1 MSDTKYSPIPVDLEA
16 GKRYSWCSCSHSSEQ
31 PFCDGSHRA
40 NKATPPLVF
49 EAEETKEA
57 WLCTCKQTGTPP
69 FCDGSHN
76 G

>member
-1 MSDTKYSPIPVDLEA
+1 MSDTKFSPIPVDLES
-16 GKRYSWCSCSHSSEQ
+16 GQRYSWCSCSHSKDQ

-57 WLCTCKQTGTPP
+57 WLCTCKQTATPP
-69 FCDGSHN
+69 YCDGSHN
-76 G
+76 A